1 MISAF
6 FIRNPVFAG
15 VLSIVIFLVGLI
27 SMFNLPIEQYPRVL
41 PPQIIVSTS
50 YPGASADTIAKTV
63 AAPLE
68 EQINGAK
75 DMLYMSSLAEDSGRL
90 SINVFFEVGTD
101 PDQAKIDVNNRV
113 QAALAKMPEQVQ
125 RQGVVVGERSPS
137 ILQFIMLQSP
147 NNTYDSIYLSNYALL
162 NLVETLKRVKGV
174 GDAMIFGAK
183 DYSIRV
189 WIDPSKLS
197 KYSLA
202 TTDVIAAIRE
212 QNNQYA
218 AGKVAAEPIANKQ
231 MYTYTIQT
239 PSRFENPTQFGN
251 IVIRANEDGS
261 SLKLKDVATI
271 ELGAS
276 DYSVTTRLND
286 APSIPIGI
294 FLQSGANSLETADA
308 IKKALEESSQF
319 FPEDMTYSIPY
330 DSTDFITASINEVVK
345 TFIEAL
351 ILVILII
358 FLFLQSWR
366 ATIIPL
372 IAVPVSIIGAFAGMY
387 ALGFSINLLTLFG
400 LVLAIGIVVDDA
412 IIVIENIERH
422 MDEGKTPKEA
432 AFIAMR
438 EVTGALIAIILV
450 LSAVFVPVAF
460 MGGLSGEMYRQFA
473 ITIVISVI
481 ISGFVALT
489 LTPSLC
495 VRILKNKKHEP
506 KGFFKWFNDMFNKAT
521 QGYSF
526 LVKKSIRFALIS
538 ILLYVG
544 LLFVSFDMF
553 KSMKTGLV
561 PDEDQGT
568 IFVFGFNPPGY
579 SMSKSLEL
587 SEETNKIILEDP
599 NVENVI
605 TLAGYDFTTSAT
617 RSHTV
622 ATIIKLK
629 DWSERPNPDQDAQAL
644 LKKFSQQLMGTSEG
658 FSVAVVPP
666 PIMGMSVTG
675 GFDMYVQDRTGGKIE
690 DLGNLVNEII
700 AKANQ
705 RPELMGVRTA
715 LAANI
720 PQFKIDIDIEKVK
733 SKGVD
738 LNDIYSTIN
747 ATFGSFYVNDFS
759 LQGRTYRVN
768 VQAIDEYRNN
778 IEDLQNVFVRSN
790 NGELLP
796 INSFINYKKI
806 VGADIIERFNL
817 FQSAKVSGQPAAGYS
832 SGDSLRAIEEVAN
845 EVLPE
850 GYTIAWTGTAYQ
862 EKQIGGS
869 SAQAF
874 IFGIIFLFL
883 ILCAL
888 YEKWLLPLSVVL
900 AVPFAIFGAILATNL
915 RGLDNNIYFQIG
927 LLVLAGLAAKNAI
940 LIVEF
945 ALQKRREG
953 YNLIDAAIEAAKV
966 RLRPIVMTSLAF
978 TVGVLPLA
986 ISSGAG
992 AASKHSIGT
1001 GVVGGM
1007 LTATFIAILF
1017 IPLFYVLISRL
1028 SKEKEGSIAEELKK
1042 EEEEEENNKEY

>member
-1 MISAF
+1 MISSF
-6 FIRNPVFAG
+6 FIKNPVFAG
-15 VLSIVIFLVGLI
+15 VLSIIIFLTGI
-27 SMFNLPIEQYPRVL
+27 IAMFNLPIEQYPRVL

-75 DMLYMSSLAEDSGRL
+75 NMLYMNSLAEDSGRL
-90 SINVFFEVGTD
+90 SINVFFEVGTN
-101 PDQAKIDVNNRV
+101 PDDAKINVNNRV

-137 ILQFIMLQSP
+137 ILMFAMLQSP
-147 NNTYDSIYLSNYALL
+147 NKTFDSIYLSNYALL
-162 NLVETLKRVKGV
+162 NLVESLKRVKGV

-183 DYSIRV
+183 DYSIRI
-189 WIDPSKLS
+189 WMDPLKLS

-202 TTDVIAAIRE
+202 TTDVITAIKE

-218 AGKVAAEPIANKQ
+218 AGKIASEPIAQKQ
-231 MYTYTIQT
+231 MYTYTIRT
-239 PSRFENPTQFGN
+239 PQRFENPEQFGN
-251 IVIRANEDGS
+251 IVIRSNEDGS
-261 SLKLKDVATI
+261 SLRLKDIATI

-276 DYSVTTRLND
+276 DYSVTTRLNN
-286 APSIPIGI
+286 APSIPIGV

-308 IKKALEESSQF
+308 IKKALEDASKS

-330 DSTDFITASINEVVK
+330 DSTDFITASIHEVVK
-345 TFIEAL
+345 TFVEAL
-351 ILVILII
+351 ALVILII

-366 ATIIPL
+366 ATIIPF
-372 IAVPVSIIGAFAGMY
+372 IAVPVSIVGAFAGMY

-422 MDEGKTPKEA
+422 MEEGKTPKEA
-432 AFIAMR
+432 AFIAMK

-450 LSAVFVPVAF
+450 LGAVFIPVAF

-473 ITIVISVI
+473 ITIVISVV

-489 LTPSLC
+489 LTPALC
-495 VRILKNKKHEP
+495 VKVLKNKKHEP
-506 KGFFKWFNDMFNKAT
+506 KGFFKWFNDSFTKAT
-521 QGYSF
+521 QGYSVI
-526 LVKKSIRFALIS
+526 VKKSIRFSLIS
-538 ILLYVG
+538 VLLYAG
-544 LLFVSFDMF
+544 LLFISWDMF
-553 KSMKTGLV
+553 KSMKTGLL

-587 SEETNKIILEDP
+587 SEEINKIIAEDP
-599 NVENVI
+599 SVNNII
-605 TLAGYDFTTSAT
+605 TLAGYDFTTSAQ

-629 DWSERPNPDQDAQAL
+629 DWSKRPNPEQEAQAL
-644 LKKFSQQLMGTSEG
+644 LAKFSKQLMGTTEG
-658 FSVAVVPP
+658 FSFAVVPP

-675 GFDMYVQDRTGGKIE
+675 GFDMYVQDRKGGTIE
-690 DLGNLVNEII
+690 DLGKIVNQIVEK
-700 AKANQ
+700 AKT

-720 PQFKIDIDIEKVK
+720 PQFQIDVDTEKAK
-733 SKGVD
+733 AKGVS
-738 LNDIYSTIN
+738 LSDIYSTIN
-747 ATFGSFYVNDFS
+747 ATFGSYYVNDFS
-759 LQGRTYRVN
+759 LYGRTYKVN
-768 VQAIDEYRNN
+768 LQAKDEFRNN
-778 IEDLQNVFVRSN
+778 VDDFQYVYVRSDK
-790 NGELLP
+790 GELLP
-796 INSFINYKKI
+796 INSFINYKKV
-806 VGADIIERFNL
+806 VGADIVERFNL
-817 FQSAKVSGQPAAGYS
+817 FQAAKVSGQPAAGYS

-850 GYTIAWTGTAYQ
+850 GYTISWTGTAYQ

-874 IFGIIFLFL
+874 IFGIVFLFL

-888 YEKWLLPLSVVL
+888 YERWLLPLSVVL
-900 AVPFAIFGAILATNL
+900 AVPFAIFGAILATNI
-915 RGLDNNIYFQIG
+915 RSLDNNIYFQIG

-945 ALQKRREG
+945 AIQKQKEG
-953 YNLIDAAIEAAKV
+953 IKLVDAALEAAKV
-966 RLRPIVMTSLAF
+966 RLRPIIMTSLAF
-978 TVGVLPLA
+978 TVGVMPLA

-1017 IPLFYVLISRL
+1017 IPLFFVLISRL
-1028 SKEKEGSIAEELKK
+1028 SGHKDDEVLTNK
-1042 EEEEEENNKEY
+1042 EEE

>member
-1 MISAF
+1 MISSF
-6 FIRNPVFAG
+6 FIKRPVFAG
-15 VLSIVIFLVGLI
+15 VLSIIIFLTGI
-27 SMFNLPIEQYPRVL
+27 IAMFNLPIEQYPRVL

-75 DMLYMSSLAEDSGRL
+75 NMLYMNSIAEDSGRL
-90 SINVFFEVGTD
+90 SINIFFEIGTD
-101 PDQAKIDVNNRV
+101 PDSAKIDVNNRV
-113 QAALAKMPEQVQ
+113 QAALSKMPEQVQ

-137 ILQFIMLQSP
+137 ILMFAMLQSP

-162 NLVETLKRVKGV
+162 NLVESLKRVKGV

-183 DYSIRV
+183 DYSIRI
-189 WIDPSKLS
+189 WMDPLKLS

-202 TTDVIAAIRE
+202 TTDVISAIKE

-218 AGKVAAEPIANKQ
+218 AGKIAAEPIAQKQ
-231 MYTYTIQT
+231 MYTYTIRT
-239 PSRFENPTQFGN
+239 PQRFENPSQFGN

-261 SLKLKDVATI
+261 TLKLKDIATI

-276 DYSVTTRLND
+276 DYSVQTRLNSS
-286 APSIPIGI
+286 PSIPIGV

-308 IKKALEESSQF
+308 IKKALEDASKN

-330 DSTDFITASINEVVK
+330 DSTDFISASINDVVK
-345 TFIEAL
+345 TFVEAL

-366 ATIIPL
+366 ATIIPF
-372 IAVPVSIIGAFAGMY
+372 IAVPVSIVGAFAGMY

-422 MDEGKTPKEA
+422 MEEGKTPKEA
-432 AFIAMR
+432 AYIAMK

-450 LSAVFVPVAF
+450 LGAVFIPVAF

-489 LTPSLC
+489 LTPALC
-495 VRILKNKKHEP
+495 VKILKNKKHEP
-506 KGFFKWFNDMFNKAT
+506 KGFFKWFNDSFAKAT
-521 QGYSF
+521 KGYSVI
-526 LVKKSIRFALIS
+526 VKKSIRFSLIS
-538 ILLYVG
+538 VLLYAG
-544 LLFVSFDMF
+544 LLFVSWDMF
-553 KSMKTGLV
+553 KSMKTGLL

-587 SEETNKIILEDP
+587 SEEINKIIANDP
-599 NVENVI
+599 SVNNII
-605 TLAGYDFTTSAT
+605 TLAGYDFTTSAQ

-629 DWSERPNPDQDAQAL
+629 NWSERPNPEQEAKAL
-644 LKKFSQQLMGTSEG
+644 LAKFSKQLMGTSEG
-658 FSVAVVPP
+658 FSFAVVPP

-675 GFDMYVQDRTGGKIE
+675 GFDMYVQDRKGGTIE
-690 DLGNLVNEII
+690 DLGNVVNQII
-700 AKANQ
+700 EKAKT

-720 PQFKIDIDIEKVK
+720 PQYKIDVDTEKAK
-733 SKGVD
+733 AKGVNLD
-738 LNDIYSTIN
+738 DIYSTIN
-747 ATFGSFYVNDFS
+747 ATFGSYYVNDFS
-759 LQGRTYRVN
+759 LYGRTYKVN
-768 VQAIDEYRNN
+768 LQAKDEFRNN
-778 IEDLQNVFVRSN
+778 VDDFQYVYVRSST
-790 NGELLP
+790 GELLP
-796 INSFINYKKI
+796 INSFINYKKV
-806 VGADIIERFNL
+806 VGADIVERFNL
-817 FQSAKVSGQPAAGYS
+817 FQAAKVSGQPAPGYS
-832 SGDSLRAIEEVAN
+832 SGDSLKAIEEVAK

-850 GYTIAWTGTAYQ
+850 GYTISWTGTAYQ
-862 EKQIGGS
+862 EKQVGGS

-874 IFGIIFLFL
+874 IFGIVFLFL

-888 YEKWLLPLSVVL
+888 YERWLLPISVVL

-915 RGLDNNIYFQIG
+915 RSLDNNIYFQIG
-927 LLVLAGLAAKNAI
+927 L
-940 LIVEF
+940 
-945 ALQKRREG
+945 
-953 YNLIDAAIEAAKV
+953 
-966 RLRPIVMTSLAF
+966 
-978 TVGVLPLA
+978 
-986 ISSGAG
+986 
-992 AASKHSIGT
+992 
-1001 GVVGGM
+1001 
-1007 LTATFIAILF
+1007 
-1017 IPLFYVLISRL
+1017 
-1028 SKEKEGSIAEELKK
+1028 
-1042 EEEEEENNKEY
+1042 

>member
-6 FIRNPVFAG
+6 FIKKPVFAG
-15 VLSIVIFLVGLI
+15 VLSIIIFLTGI
-27 SMFNLPIEQYPRVL
+27 IAMFNLPIEQYPRIL

-75 DMLYMSSLAEDSGRL
+75 NMLYMNSVAEDSGRL
-90 SINVFFEVGTD
+90 NINIFFEIGTD
-101 PDQAKIDVNNRV
+101 PDSAKIDVNNRV

-137 ILQFIMLQSP
+137 ILMFAMLQSP

-162 NLVETLKRVKGV
+162 NLVESLKRVKGV

-189 WIDPSKLS
+189 WIDPLKLS

-202 TTDVIAAIRE
+202 TTDVINAIKE

-218 AGKVAAEPIANKQ
+218 AGKIASEPIAQKQ
-231 MYTYTIQT
+231 MYTYTIRT
-239 PSRFENPTQFGN
+239 PQRFENPAQFGN

-261 SLKLKDVATI
+261 TLKLKDITTI

-276 DYSVTTRLND
+276 DYSVQTRLNG
-286 APSIPIGI
+286 APSIPIGV

-308 IKKALEESSQF
+308 IKKALEDASKS
-319 FPEDMTYSIPY
+319 FPDDITYSIPY
-330 DSTDFITASINEVVK
+330 DSTDFISASIHDVIK

-351 ILVILII
+351 LLVILII
-358 FLFLQSWR
+358 FIFLQSWR
-366 ATIIPL
+366 ATIIPF
-372 IAVPVSIIGAFAGMY
+372 IAVPVSIVGAFAGMY

-422 MDEGKTPKEA
+422 MEEGKTPKEA
-432 AFIAMR
+432 AFIAMK

-450 LSAVFVPVAF
+450 LGAVFIPVAF

-506 KGFFKWFNDMFNKAT
+506 KGFFKWFNNMFEKAT
-521 QGYSF
+521 KGYSV
-526 LVKKSIRFALIS
+526 LVKKSIRFSLIS
-538 ILLYVG
+538 ILLYSG
-544 LLFVSFDMF
+544 LLFVSYDMF
-553 KSMKTGLV
+553 KSMKTGLL

-587 SEETNKIILEDP
+587 SEEINKIIANDP
-599 NVENVI
+599 SVKNII
-605 TLAGYDFTTSAT
+605 TLAGYDFTTSAQ

-629 DWSERPNPDQDAQAL
+629 DWSQRPNPEQEAQAL
-644 LKKFSQQLMGTSEG
+644 LAKFSKQLMGTSEG
-658 FSVAVVPP
+658 FSFAVVPP

-675 GFDMYVQDRTGGKIE
+675 GFDMYVQDRKGGTIE
-690 DLGNLVNEII
+690 DLGNIVNQII
-700 AKANQ
+700 EKAKT

-720 PQFKIDIDIEKVK
+720 PQFKIDVDTEKAK
-733 SKGVD
+733 AKGVSIS
-738 LNDIYSTIN
+738 DIYSTIN

-759 LQGRTYRVN
+759 LYGRTYKVN
-768 VQAIDEYRNN
+768 LQAKDEFRNN
-778 IEDLQNVFVRSN
+778 VDDFQYVYVRSDK
-790 NGELLP
+790 GELLP
-796 INSFINYKKI
+796 INSFITYKKV
-806 VGADIIERFNL
+806 VGADIVERFNL
-817 FQSAKVSGQPAAGYS
+817 FQAAKVSGQPAPGYS
-832 SGDSLRAIEEVAN
+832 SGDSLKAIEEVAN

-850 GYTIAWTGTAYQ
+850 GYTISWTGTAYQ
-862 EKQIGGS
+862 EKQVGGS

-874 IFGIIFLFL
+874 IFGIVFLFL

-888 YEKWLLPLSVVL
+888 YERWLLPISVVL

-915 RGLDNNIYFQIG
+915 RHLDNNIYFQIG

-945 ALQKRREG
+945 ALQKQKEG
-953 YNLIDAAIEAAKV
+953 LKLIDAAIEAAKV

-978 TVGVLPLA
+978 TVGVMPLA

-1017 IPLFYVLISRL
+1017 IPLFFVLISRL
-1028 SKEKEGSIAEELKK
+1028 SGHKDDEVLTDK
-1042 EEEEEENNKEY
+1042 EEE

>member
-1 MISAF
+1 
-6 FIRNPVFAG
+6 
-15 VLSIVIFLVGLI
+15 
-27 SMFNLPIEQYPRVL
+27 MFNLPIEQYPRVL

-68 EQINGAK
+68 EKINGAK
-75 DMLYMSSLAEDSGRL
+75 DMLYMNSIAEDSGRL
-90 SINVFFEVGTD
+90 SINVFFEIGTD
-101 PDQAKIDVNNRV
+101 PDSAKIDVNNRV
-113 QAALAKMPEQVQ
+113 QAALSKMPDQVQ
-125 RQGVVVGERSPS
+125 RQGVVVSERSPS

-162 NLVETLKRVKGV
+162 NLVESLKRVKGV

-183 DYSIRV
+183 DYSIRI
-189 WIDPSKLS
+189 WMDPLKLS

-202 TTDVIAAIRE
+202 TTDVIAAIKE

-218 AGKVAAEPIANKQ
+218 AGKIASEPIAEKQ

-239 PSRFENPTQFGN
+239 PNRFENPTQFGD

-261 SLKLKDVATI
+261 SLRLKDIASI
-271 ELGAS
+271 ELGTS
-276 DYSVTTRLND
+276 DYSVVTRLNN

-294 FLQSGANSLETADA
+294 FLQSGANALETANA
-308 IKKALEESSQF
+308 IKKALEDASKL
-319 FPEDMTYSIPY
+319 FPEDITYSLPY

-351 ILVILII
+351 ALVILII

-372 IAVPVSIIGAFAGMY
+372 IAVPISIVGAFAGMY

-432 AFIAMR
+432 AFIAMK

-450 LSAVFVPVAF
+450 LGAVFIPVAF
-460 MGGLSGEMYRQFA
+460 MTGLSGEMYRQFA
-473 ITIVISVI
+473 ITIVISVF

-495 VRILKNKKHEP
+495 VKILKNKKHEP
-506 KGFFKWFNDMFNKAT
+506 KGFFKWFNTMFDKAT
-521 QGYSF
+521 KGYS
-526 LVKKSIRFALIS
+526 LIVKKTIRFSLIS

-544 LLFVSFDMF
+544 LLFVSYDMF
-553 KSMKTGLV
+553 KSMKTGLI

-579 SMSKSLEL
+579 SISKSLEL
-587 SEETNKIILEDP
+587 SEETNKIIAEDP
-599 NVENVI
+599 NVANII
-605 TLAGYDFTTSAT
+605 TLAGYDFTTSAQRT
-617 RSHTV
+617 HTV

-629 DWSERPNPDQDAQAL
+629 DWSKRPNPDQDAKAL
-644 LKKFSQQLMGTSEG
+644 LAKFSKQLMGTSEG

-675 GFDMYVQDRTGGKIE
+675 GFDMYIQDRKGGTIE
-690 DLGNLVNEII
+690 DLGNVVNQVIEK
-700 AKANQ
+700 AKT
-705 RPELMGVRTA
+705 RPELMGVRTS

-720 PQFKIDIDIEKVK
+720 PQYKIDVDTEKAKAKDVNL
-733 SKGVD
+733 S
-738 LNDIYSTIN
+738 DIYSTIS
-747 ATFGSFYVNDFS
+747 ATFGSHYVNDFS
-759 LQGRTYRVN
+759 LYGRTYKVN
-768 VQAIDEYRNN
+768 LQAKDEFRNN
-778 IEDLQNVFVRSN
+778 INDFQYVYVRSKK
-790 NGELLP
+790 GELLP
-796 INSFINYKKI
+796 INSFITSKKI
-806 VGADIIERFNL
+806 VGADIVERFNL
-817 FQSAKVSGQPAAGYS
+817 FQAAKISGQPAAGYS
-832 SGDSLRAIEEVAN
+832 SGDSLKAIEEVAN

-850 GYTIAWTGTAYQ
+850 GYTISWTGTAYQ

-888 YEKWLLPLSVVL
+888 YERWLLPISVVL

-915 RGLDNNIYFQIG
+915 RSLDNNIYFQIG

-945 ALQKRREG
+945 ALQKQKEG
-953 YNLIDAAIEAAKV
+953 MKLIDAALEAAKI
-966 RLRPIVMTSLAF
+966 RLRPIIMTSLAF
-978 TVGVLPLA
+978 TVGVMPLA
-986 ISSGAG
+986 IGSGAG

-1001 GVVGGM
+1001 RVIGGM
-1007 LTATFIAILF
+1007 LAATFIAIIF
-1017 IPLFYVLISRL
+1017 IPLFYILISRL
-1028 SKEKEGSIAEELKK
+1028 SGHKDDEVLTQK
-1042 EEEEEENNKEY
+1042 EED

>member
-1 MISAF
+1 MISSF
-6 FIRNPVFAG
+6 FIKRPVFAG
-15 VLSIVIFLVGLI
+15 VLSIVIFLTGLI
-27 SMFNLPIEQYPRVL
+27 AMFNLPIEQYPRVL
-41 PPQIIVSTS
+41 PPQIIVSTT

-75 DMLYMSSLAEDSGRL
+75 NMLYMNSVAEDSGRL

-101 PDQAKIDVNNRV
+101 PDSAKIDVNNRV

-137 ILQFIMLQSP
+137 ILMFIMLQSP

-162 NLVETLKRVKGV
+162 NLVESLKRVNGV
-174 GDAMIFGAK
+174 GDARIFGAK
-183 DYSIRV
+183 DYSIRI
-189 WIDPSKLS
+189 WMDPLKLS
-197 KYSLA
+197 KYALA
-202 TTDVIAAIRE
+202 TTDVIAAIKE
-212 QNNQYA
+212 QNNQYS

-239 PSRFENPTQFGN
+239 PKRFEDPDQFGD

-261 SLKLKDVATI
+261 SLKLKDIATI

-276 DYSVTTRLND
+276 DYSVQTRLNN
-286 APSIPIGI
+286 AASIPIGI
-294 FLQSGANSLETADA
+294 FLQSGANSLETANA
-308 IKKALEESSQF
+308 ISKALEEASQN

-330 DSTDFITASINEVVK
+330 DSTKFISASIYEVVK
-345 TFIEAL
+345 TFAEAL

-366 ATIIPL
+366 ATIIPFV
-372 IAVPVSIIGAFAGMY
+372 AVPVSIVGAFAGMY

-422 MDEGKTPKEA
+422 MEEGHTPKEA

-450 LSAVFVPVAF
+450 LSAIFIPVAF

-473 ITIVISVI
+473 ITIVISVL

-489 LTPSLC
+489 LTPALC
-495 VRILKNKKHEP
+495 VKILKNRRHEP
-506 KGFFKWFNDMFNKAT
+506 KGFFKWFNTMFEKAT

-526 LVKKSIRFALIS
+526 IVKKTIRFSLIS

-544 LLFVSFDMF
+544 LLFVSYDMF
-553 KSMKTGLV
+553 KSMKTGLL

-579 SMSKSLEL
+579 SLSKSIEL
-587 SEETNKIILEDP
+587 SEEINGIISKDP
-599 NVENVI
+599 SVANII
-605 TLAGYDFTTSAT
+605 TLAGYDFTTSAQ

-629 DWSERPNPDQDAQAL
+629 DWDERPNPEQEAQAL
-644 LKKFSQQLMGTSEG
+644 LQKFSKQLMATSEG
-658 FSVAVVPP
+658 FSFAVVPP

-675 GFDMYVQDRTGGKIE
+675 GFDMYVQDRTGGSIE
-690 DLGNLVNEII
+690 NLSNVVAQII
-700 AKANQ
+700 QKAQ
-705 RPELMGVRTA
+705 TRPELMGVRTA

-720 PQFKIDIDIEKVK
+720 PQFKVDVDIEKAK
-733 SKGVD
+733 AKGVSI
-738 LNDIYSTIN
+738 NDIYSTIN
-747 ATFGSFYVNDFS
+747 ATFGSYYVNDFS
-759 LQGRTYRVN
+759 LYGRTYRVN
-768 VQAIDEYRNN
+768 LQATDEYRNN
-778 IEDLQNVFVRSN
+778 IDDFQKVFVRSSS
-790 NGELLP
+790 GELLP
-796 INSFINYKKI
+796 IDSFVSYKKV

-817 FQSAKVSGQPAAGYS
+817 FQAAKVSGQPAPGYS
-832 SGDSLRAIEEVAN
+832 SGDALNAIEEVAN
-845 EVLPE
+845 EILPE
-850 GYTIAWTGTAYQ
+850 GYTISWTGTAYQ

-874 IFGIIFLFL
+874 IFGVVFLFL

-888 YEKWLLPLSVVL
+888 YERWLLPISVVL

-915 RGLDNNIYFQIG
+915 RALDNNIYFQIG

-945 ALQKRREG
+945 ALQKQKEG
-953 YNLIDAAIEAAKV
+953 YRLVDAALEAAKV
-966 RLRPIVMTSLAF
+966 RLRPIIMTSLAF

-1001 GVVGGM
+1001 GVIGGM

-1017 IPLFYVLISRL
+1017 IPLFYVLIS
-1028 SKEKEGSIAEELKK
+1028 KLKK
-1042 EEEEEENNKEY
+1042 EEEPTKVE

>member
-345 TFIEAL
+345 TFVEAL

-432 AFIAMR
+432 AFIAMK

-521 QGYSF
+521 EGYSF

-587 SEETNKIILEDP
+587 SEETNKIILADP

-700 AKANQ
+700 VKANQ

-778 IEDLQNVFVRSN
+778 IEDLQNIFVRSS

-796 INSFINYKKI
+796 INSFVNYKKI

-874 IFGIIFLFL
+874 IFGIVFLFL

-1028 SKEKEGSIAEELKK
+1028 SKEKEGNIAEELKK
-1042 EEEEEENNKEY
+1042 EEEENNKEY

>member
-6 FIRNPVFAG
+6 FIKKPVFAG
-15 VLSIVIFLVGLI
+15 VLSIIIFLTGI
-27 SMFNLPIEQYPRVL
+27 IAMFNLPIEQYPRIL

-75 DMLYMSSLAEDSGRL
+75 NMLYMNSVAEDSGRL
-90 SINVFFEVGTD
+90 SINIFFEIGTD
-101 PDQAKIDVNNRV
+101 PDSAKIDVNNRV

-137 ILQFIMLQSP
+137 ILMFAMLQSP

-162 NLVETLKRVKGV
+162 NLVESLKRVKGV

-189 WIDPSKLS
+189 WIDPLKLS

-202 TTDVIAAIRE
+202 TTDVINAIKE

-218 AGKVAAEPIANKQ
+218 AGKIASEPIAQKQ
-231 MYTYTIQT
+231 MYTYTIRT
-239 PSRFENPTQFGN
+239 PQRFENPAQFGN

-261 SLKLKDVATI
+261 TLKLKDITTI

-276 DYSVTTRLND
+276 DYSVQTRLNG
-286 APSIPIGI
+286 APSIPIGV

-308 IKKALEESSQF
+308 IKKALEDASKS
-319 FPEDMTYSIPY
+319 FPDDITYSIPY
-330 DSTDFITASINEVVK
+330 DSTDFISASIHDVIK

-351 ILVILII
+351 LLVILII
-358 FLFLQSWR
+358 FIFLQSWR
-366 ATIIPL
+366 ATIIPF
-372 IAVPVSIIGAFAGMY
+372 IAVPVSIVGAFAGMY

-422 MDEGKTPKEA
+422 MEEGKTPKEA
-432 AFIAMR
+432 AFIAMK

-450 LSAVFVPVAF
+450 LGAVFIPVAF

-506 KGFFKWFNDMFNKAT
+506 KGFFKWFNNMFEKAT
-521 QGYSF
+521 KGYSV
-526 LVKKSIRFALIS
+526 LVKKSIRFSLIS
-538 ILLYVG
+538 ILLYGG
-544 LLFVSFDMF
+544 LLFVSYDMF
-553 KSMKTGLV
+553 KSMKTGLL

-587 SEETNKIILEDP
+587 SEEINKIIANDP
-599 NVENVI
+599 SVKNII
-605 TLAGYDFTTSAT
+605 TLAGYDFTTSAQ

-629 DWSERPNPDQDAQAL
+629 DWSQRPNPEQEAQAL
-644 LKKFSQQLMGTSEG
+644 LAKFSKQLMGTSEG
-658 FSVAVVPP
+658 FSFAVVPP

-675 GFDMYVQDRTGGKIE
+675 GFDMYVQDRKGGTIE
-690 DLGNLVNEII
+690 DLGNIVNQII
-700 AKANQ
+700 EKAKT

-720 PQFKIDIDIEKVK
+720 PQFKIDVDTEKAK
-733 SKGVD
+733 AKGVSIS
-738 LNDIYSTIN
+738 DIYSTIN

-759 LQGRTYRVN
+759 LYGRTYKVN
-768 VQAIDEYRNN
+768 LQAKDEFRNN
-778 IEDLQNVFVRSN
+778 VDDFQYVYVRSDK
-790 NGELLP
+790 GELLP
-796 INSFINYKKI
+796 INSFITYKKV
-806 VGADIIERFNL
+806 VGADIVERFNL
-817 FQSAKVSGQPAAGYS
+817 FQAAKVSGQPAPGYS
-832 SGDSLRAIEEVAN
+832 SGDSLKAIEEVAN

-850 GYTIAWTGTAYQ
+850 GYTISWTGTAYQ
-862 EKQIGGS
+862 EKQVGGS

-874 IFGIIFLFL
+874 IFGIVFLFL

-888 YEKWLLPLSVVL
+888 YERWLLPISVVL

-915 RGLDNNIYFQIG
+915 RHLDNNIYFQIG

-945 ALQKRREG
+945 ALQKQKEG
-953 YNLIDAAIEAAKV
+953 LKLIDAAIEAAKV

-978 TVGVLPLA
+978 TVGVMPLA

-1017 IPLFYVLISRL
+1017 IPLFFVLISRL
-1028 SKEKEGSIAEELKK
+1028 SGHKDDEVLTDK
-1042 EEEEEENNKEY
+1042 EEE

>member
-1 MISAF
+1 
-6 FIRNPVFAG
+6 
-15 VLSIVIFLVGLI
+15 
-27 SMFNLPIEQYPRVL
+27 MFNLPIEQYPRVL

-68 EQINGAK
+68 EKINGAK
-75 DMLYMSSLAEDSGRL
+75 DMLYMNSIAEDSGRL
-90 SINVFFEVGTD
+90 SINVFFEIGTD
-101 PDQAKIDVNNRV
+101 PDSAKIDVNNRV
-113 QAALAKMPEQVQ
+113 QAALSKMPDQVQ
-125 RQGVVVGERSPS
+125 RQGVVVSERSPS

-162 NLVETLKRVKGV
+162 NLVESLKRVKGV

-183 DYSIRV
+183 DYSIRI
-189 WIDPSKLS
+189 WMDPLKLS

-202 TTDVIAAIRE
+202 TTDVIAAIKE

-218 AGKVAAEPIANKQ
+218 AGKIASEPIAEKQ

-239 PSRFENPTQFGN
+239 PNRFENPTQFGD

-261 SLKLKDVATI
+261 SLRLKDIASI
-271 ELGAS
+271 ELGTS
-276 DYSVTTRLND
+276 DYSVVTRLNN

-294 FLQSGANSLETADA
+294 FLQSGANALETANA
-308 IKKALEESSQF
+308 IKKALEDASKL
-319 FPEDMTYSIPY
+319 FPEDITYSLPY

-345 TFIEAL
+345 TFVEAL
-351 ILVILII
+351 ALVILII

-432 AFIAMR
+432 AFIAMK

-450 LSAVFVPVAF
+450 LGAVFIPVAF
-460 MGGLSGEMYRQFA
+460 MSGLSGEMYRQFA
-473 ITIVISVI
+473 ITIVISVF

-495 VRILKNKKHEP
+495 VKILKNKKHEP
-506 KGFFKWFNDMFNKAT
+506 KGFFKWFNTMFDRAT
-521 QGYSF
+521 KGYS
-526 LVKKSIRFALIS
+526 LIVKKTIRFSLIS
-538 ILLYVG
+538 VLLYVG
-544 LLFVSFDMF
+544 LLFVSYDMF
-553 KSMKTGLV
+553 KSMKTGLI

-579 SMSKSLEL
+579 SISKSLEL
-587 SEETNKIILEDP
+587 AEETNKIIAEDP
-599 NVENVI
+599 NVANII
-605 TLAGYDFTTSAT
+605 TLAGYDFTTSAQRT
-617 RSHTV
+617 HTV

-629 DWSERPNPDQDAQAL
+629 DWSKRPNPDQDAQVL
-644 LKKFSQQLMGTSEG
+644 LAKFSKQLMGTSEG

-675 GFDMYVQDRTGGKIE
+675 GFDMYIQDRKGGSIE
-690 DLGNLVNEII
+690 DLGNVVNQII
-700 AKANQ
+700 EKAKT

-720 PQFKIDIDIEKVK
+720 PQYKIDVDTEKAKAKDVNL
-733 SKGVD
+733 D
-738 LNDIYSTIN
+738 DIYSTIN
-747 ATFGSFYVNDFS
+747 ATFGSYYVNDFS
-759 LQGRTYRVN
+759 LYGRTYKVN
-768 VQAIDEYRNN
+768 LQANDEYRNN
-778 IEDLQNVFVRSN
+778 INDFQYVYVRSN
-790 NGELLP
+790 KGELLP
-796 INSFINYKKI
+796 INSFITSKKI
-806 VGADIIERFNL
+806 VGADIVERFNL
-817 FQSAKVSGQPAAGYS
+817 FQAAKVSGQPAAGYS
-832 SGDSLRAIEEVAN
+832 SGDSLKAIEEVAN

-850 GYTIAWTGTAYQ
+850 GYTISWTGTAYQ

-888 YEKWLLPLSVVL
+888 YERWLLPISVVL

-915 RGLDNNIYFQIG
+915 RSLDNNIYFQIG

-945 ALQKRREG
+945 ALQKQKEG
-953 YNLIDAAIEAAKV
+953 MKLIDAALEAARI
-966 RLRPIVMTSLAF
+966 RLRPIIMTSLAF
-978 TVGVLPLA
+978 TVGVMPLA
-986 ISSGAG
+986 IGSGAG

-1001 GVVGGM
+1001 GVIGGM
-1007 LTATFIAILF
+1007 LAATFIAILF
-1017 IPLFYVLISRL
+1017 IPLFYILISRL
-1028 SKEKEGSIAEELKK
+1028 SGHKDDEVLTQK
-1042 EEEEEENNKEY
+1042 EED

>member
-6 FIRNPVFAG
+6 FIKKPVFAG
-15 VLSIVIFLVGLI
+15 VLSIIIFLTGI
-27 SMFNLPIEQYPRVL
+27 IAMFNLPIEQYPRVL

-75 DMLYMSSLAEDSGRL
+75 NMLYMNSVAEDSGRL
-90 SINVFFEVGTD
+90 NINIFFEIGTD
-101 PDQAKIDVNNRV
+101 PDSAKIDVNNRV

-137 ILQFIMLQSP
+137 ILMFAMLQSP

-162 NLVETLKRVKGV
+162 NLVESLKRVKGV

-189 WIDPSKLS
+189 WIDPLKLS

-202 TTDVIAAIRE
+202 TTDVINAIKE

-218 AGKVAAEPIANKQ
+218 AGKIASEPIAQKQ
-231 MYTYTIQT
+231 MYTYTIRT
-239 PSRFENPTQFGN
+239 PQRFENPAQFGD

-261 SLKLKDVATI
+261 TLKLKDITTI

-276 DYSVTTRLND
+276 DYSVQTRLNG
-286 APSIPIGI
+286 APSIPIGV

-308 IKKALEESSQF
+308 IKKALEDASKS
-319 FPEDMTYSIPY
+319 FPDDITYSIPY
-330 DSTDFITASINEVVK
+330 DSTDFISASIHDVIK

-351 ILVILII
+351 LLVILII
-358 FLFLQSWR
+358 FIFLQSWR
-366 ATIIPL
+366 ATIIPF
-372 IAVPVSIIGAFAGMY
+372 IAVPVSIVGAFAGMY

-422 MDEGKTPKEA
+422 MEEGKTPKEA
-432 AFIAMR
+432 AFIAMK

-450 LSAVFVPVAF
+450 LGAVFIPVAF

-506 KGFFKWFNDMFNKAT
+506 KGFFKWFNNMFEKAT
-521 QGYSF
+521 KGYSV
-526 LVKKSIRFALIS
+526 LVKKSIRFSLIS
-538 ILLYVG
+538 ILLYGG
-544 LLFVSFDMF
+544 LLFVSYDMF
-553 KSMKTGLV
+553 KSMKTGLL

-587 SEETNKIILEDP
+587 SEEINKIIANDP
-599 NVENVI
+599 SVKNII
-605 TLAGYDFTTSAT
+605 TLAGYDFTTSAQ

-629 DWSERPNPDQDAQAL
+629 DWSQRPNPEQEAQAL
-644 LKKFSQQLMGTSEG
+644 LAKFSKQLMGTSEG
-658 FSVAVVPP
+658 FSFAVVPP

-675 GFDMYVQDRTGGKIE
+675 GFDMYVQDRKGGTIE
-690 DLGNLVNEII
+690 DLGNIVNQII
-700 AKANQ
+700 EKAKT

-720 PQFKIDIDIEKVK
+720 PQFKIDVDTEKAK
-733 SKGVD
+733 AKGVSIS
-738 LNDIYSTIN
+738 DIYSTIN

-759 LQGRTYRVN
+759 LYGRTYKVN
-768 VQAIDEYRNN
+768 LQAKDEFRNN
-778 IEDLQNVFVRSN
+778 VDDFQYVYVRSDK
-790 NGELLP
+790 GELLP
-796 INSFINYKKI
+796 INSFITYKKV
-806 VGADIIERFNL
+806 VGADIVERFNL
-817 FQSAKVSGQPAAGYS
+817 FQAAKVSGQPAPGYS
-832 SGDSLRAIEEVAN
+832 SGDSLKAIEEVAN

-850 GYTIAWTGTAYQ
+850 GYTISWTGTAYQ
-862 EKQIGGS
+862 EKQVGGS

-874 IFGIIFLFL
+874 IFGIVFLFL

-888 YEKWLLPLSVVL
+888 YERWLLPISVVL

-915 RGLDNNIYFQIG
+915 RHLDNNIYFQIG

-945 ALQKRREG
+945 ALQKQKEG
-953 YNLIDAAIEAAKV
+953 LKLIDAAIEAAKV

-978 TVGVLPLA
+978 TVGVMPLA

-1017 IPLFYVLISRL
+1017 IPLFFVLISRL
-1028 SKEKEGSIAEELKK
+1028 SGHKDDEVLTDK
-1042 EEEEEENNKEY
+1042 EEE

>member
-15 VLSIVIFLVGLI
+15 VLSIIIFLTGLI
-27 SMFNLPIEQYPRVL
+27 SMFNLPVEQYPRVL

-75 DMLYMSSLAEDSGRL
+75 DMLYMNSVAEDSGRL
-90 SINVFFEVGTD
+90 RINVFFEVGTD
-101 PDQAKIDVNNRV
+101 PDSAKIDVNNRV
-113 QAALAKMPEQVQ
+113 QAALSKMPEQVQ

-137 ILQFIMLQSP
+137 ILMFAMLQSP
-147 NNTYDSIYLSNYALL
+147 NNTYDSVYLSNYALL
-162 NLVETLKRVKGV
+162 NLVESLKRVKGV

-189 WIDPSKLS
+189 WIDPLKLS

-202 TTDVIAAIRE
+202 TTDVITAIQE
-212 QNNQYA
+212 QNRQYA

-239 PSRFENPTQFGN
+239 PNRFEKPEQFGN
-251 IVIRANEDGS
+251 IVIRASENGS
-261 SLKLKDVATI
+261 SLRLKDIATI

-276 DYSVTTRLND
+276 DYSVQTRLNNS
-286 APSIPIGI
+286 PSIPIGI

-308 IKKALEESSQF
+308 IKKALKEASEN
-319 FPEDMTYSIPY
+319 FPEDVTYSIPY
-330 DSTDFITASINEVVK
+330 DSTDFITASIKEVLK
-345 TFIEAL
+345 TFAEAL

-366 ATIIPL
+366 ATIIPF
-372 IAVPVSIIGAFAGMY
+372 IAVPVSIVGAFAGMY

-422 MDEGKTPKEA
+422 MEEGKTPKEA
-432 AFIAMR
+432 AFIAMK

-450 LSAVFVPVAF
+450 LGAVFIPVAF
-460 MGGLSGEMYRQFA
+460 MGGLSGEMYKQFA
-473 ITIVISVI
+473 ITIVISVF

-495 VRILKNKKHEP
+495 VRILKNRKHEP
-506 KGFFKWFNDMFNKAT
+506 KGFFKWFNTMFDKAT
-521 QGYSF
+521 EGYSY
-526 LVKKSIRFALIS
+526 LVKKTIRFSLIS
-538 ILLYVG
+538 ILLYGG
-544 LLFVSFDMF
+544 LVFVSWDMF
-553 KSMKTGLV
+553 KSMKTGLI

-568 IFVFGFNPPGY
+568 IFIFGFNPPGY
-579 SMSKSLEL
+579 SLSKTLEL
-587 SEETNKIILEDP
+587 SEEINAIIEKEP
-599 NVENVI
+599 SVKNII
-605 TLAGYDFTTSAT
+605 TLGGYDFTTSAQRT
-617 RSHTV
+617 HSV

-629 DWSERPNPDQDAQAL
+629 DWSERPNPEQQAQAL
-644 LKKFSQQLMGTSEG
+644 LGKFSKQLMGTSEG
-658 FSVAVVPP
+658 FSFAVIPP

-675 GFDMYVQDRTGGKIE
+675 GFDMYVQDRTGGSIE
-690 DLGNLVNEII
+690 DLGKVVNQILEK
-700 AKANQ
+700 AKT
-705 RPELMGVRTA
+705 RPELVGTRTA
-715 LAANI
+715 LSANI
-720 PQFKIDIDIEKVK
+720 PQYKIDIDVEKVK
-733 SKGVD
+733 AKGVNI
-738 LNDIYSTIN
+738 NDIYSSIN
-747 ATFGSFYVNDFS
+747 ATYGSYYVNDFS
-759 LQGRTYRVN
+759 LYGRTYKVN
-768 VQAIDEYRNN
+768 LQANSESRNN
-778 IEDLQNVFVRSN
+778 IDDFQHIYVRSN
-790 NGELLP
+790 KGELLP
-796 INSFINYKKI
+796 INSFISYKKI
-806 VGADIIERFNL
+806 VGADLVERFNL
-817 FQSAKVSGQPAAGYS
+817 FQAAKVSGQPAPGYS
-832 SGDSLRAIEEVAN
+832 SGDALNAIEEVAN

-850 GYTIAWTGTAYQ
+850 GYTISWTGTAYQ

-874 IFGIIFLFL
+874 VFGIIFLFL

-888 YEKWLLPLSVVL
+888 YEKWLLPISVVL
-900 AVPFAIFGAILATNL
+900 AVPFAVFGAILATNL

-945 ALQKRREG
+945 ALQKQKEG
-953 YNLIDAAIEAAKV
+953 FSLVDAALEAAKI
-966 RLRPIVMTSLAF
+966 RLRPIIMTSLAF
-978 TVGVLPLA
+978 TIGVMPLA

-992 AASKHSIGT
+992 AASKHSLGT
-1001 GVVGGM
+1001 GVIGGM
-1007 LTATFIAILF
+1007 LAATFIAIIF
-1017 IPLFYVLISRL
+1017 IPLFYILISKI
-1028 SKEKEGSIAEELKK
+1028 SKKEKPTE
-1042 EEEEEENNKEY
+1042 